1 MHVMEAIRKRKAVRT
16 YTDRPVPDGVVDEV
30 VRAALAAPTGSG
42 SQAWSIMVIR
52 DPEVRHQV
60 ADLVIA
66 GGAKYFAAMR
76 PQRDLSDDEH
86 REQCEAYAEQILATY
101 RIAPVWIVVVQVP
114 RGNYPPAMAEGG
126 AIDDLISVAF
136 AAENLMLAARAEGLG
151 TVPTTAFQRFEKDR
165 LREILGLPAEND
177 PVLVTPLGYPE
188 SFPEGLPPA
197 LKRTFRSWKTLV
209 HDDHWGNVRDGGEG

>member
-1 MHVMEAIRKRKAVRT
+1 MDVMDAIRRRKAVRT
-16 YTDRPVPDGVVDEV
+16 YTDKPVPDAVVDDLL
-30 VRAALAAPTGSG
+30 RAALAAPTGSG

-52 DPEVRHQV
+52 DATVRREV

-86 REQCEAYAEQILATY
+86 REQCGAYAEQILATY
-101 RIAPVWIVVVQVP
+101 RIAPVWIAVLLVP
-114 RGNYPPAMAEGG
+114 RDNYPPSMQEGG
-126 AIDDLISVAF
+126 YLDDLISVAF
-136 AAENLMLAARAEGLG
+136 AAENLMVAARAEGLG

-165 LREILGLPAEND
+165 LRQILGVPAEVD

-197 LKRTFRSWKTLV
+197 LKRSFRSWKTLV
-209 HDDHWGNVRDGGEG
+209 HDDQWGNTRDGGEE